1 MQWKKTHSVLTR
13 WQRELQEDPHGAR
26 EWTSGHPAKA
36 SKAEGAVRPRAVH
49 VPGVSERRLVG
60 EANSQE
66 AKQQETASKR
76 RGGKAGEG
84 RGQDSKALVRYCQQ
98 CGFYMGQSGK
108 LVKCFE

>member
-49 VPGVSERRLVG
+49 VPGVSERSWWVRPTHKRQSSRRQHQREEGARQGRAEVKTARLW
-60 EANSQE
+60 
-66 AKQQETASKR
+66 
-76 RGGKAGEG
+76 
-84 RGQDSKALVRYCQQ
+84 
-98 CGFYMGQSGK
+98 
-108 LVKCFE
+108 